1 MPANHTRLGA
11 GLGALA
17 VLWIGVYW
25 WWDPSGEPPIRFDTG
40 ETGPA
45 EPVVGG
51 PAVELDPRPPEPAQ
65 SRPEP
70 AGVIPPD
77 SWAYIVQRDDETLES
92 IAEEYLGAREDW
104 VIIAQMNPLK
114 DPARISAGD
123 RWHIPLDKGNL
134 QGLLVDAEGR
144 PVEDPPEQAPAP
156 NPEEFVEYVVQS
168 GDSLS
173 VISQRLYG
181 TQKHAQLLYELNR
194 ERLGLRSINAIS
206 VGQVIQAPKEA
217 PGG

>member
-1 MPANHTRLGA
+1 MRGNHTRLGA

-17 VLWIGVYW
+17 VLWIAVYW

-45 EPVVGG
+45 DPG
-51 PAVELDPRPPEPAQ
+51 PAPVDPAPPTRDPPPTAAEAPA
-65 SRPEP
+65 EP
-70 AGVIPPD
+70 AGVLPPD

-92 IAEEYLGAREDW
+92 IAEEYLGDSADW

-123 RWHIPLDKGNL
+123 TWYIPLDKGNL
-134 QGLLVDAEGR
+134 QGQLVDAEGR
-144 PVEDPPEQAPAP
+144 PVAPQREPAP
-156 NPEEFVEYVVQS
+156 PPAPEDFIEYVVQP

-181 TQKHAQLLYELNR
+181 TQKHAQMLYELNR
-194 ERLGLRSINAIS
+194 QRLGLRSIDAIS
-206 VGQVIQAPKEA
+206 VGQVIHAPKT
-217 PGG
+217 P